1 MKHLLIIFSL
11 FLASVS
17 WSKDV
22 NYTDLVKRDGLWYE
36 KFTNEPFTGNS
47 TGLKQGKVKDGKKD
61 GEWFYYLEN
70 GQLHLKN
77 TYKEGKKDGERLK
90 YYDNGKL
97 YRKGNYKDGKR
108 NGLKT
113 DWHKNGRKES
123 EGNWKNDKQEGLLTA
138 WYENGKR
145 KLK

>member
-1 MKHLLIIFSL
+1 MNFLYNEIMKHLLIIFSL
-11 FLASVS
+11 LLTSIS
-17 WSKDV
+17 WSKNVDW
-22 NYTDLVKRDGLWYE
+22 NDLIKRDGLWYD

-77 TYKEGKKDGERLK
+77 TYKDGKLHGERLK

-97 YRKGNYKDGKR
+97 YRKEIT
-108 NGLKT
+108 KT
-113 DWHKNGRKES
+113 VKEM
-123 EGNWKNDKQEGLLTA
+123 D
-138 WYENGKR
+138 
-145 KLK
+145 

>member
-1 MKHLLIIFSL
+1 MKHLLIIFTLLLNSI
-11 FLASVS
+11 S

-22 NYTDLVKRDGLWYE
+22 DWKDLVKRDGLWYE

-47 TGLKQGKVKDGKKD
+47 TGLKQGKVEDGKKD

-77 TYKEGKKDGERLK
+77 TYKDGKKDGERLK

-97 YRKGNYKDGKR
+97 YRKGNYK
-108 NGLKT
+108 KT
-113 DWHKNGRKES
+113 VKEM
-123 EGNWKNDKQEGLLTA
+123 D
-138 WYENGKR
+138 
-145 KLK
+145 

>member
-11 FLASVS
+11 LLTSIC

-22 NYTDLVKRDGLWYE
+22 DWNNLIKRDGLWYE
-36 KFTNEPFTGNS
+36 KFINEPFTGNS
-47 TGLKQGKVKDGKKD
+47 TGLKQGKVKDGKKN

-77 TYKEGKKDGERLK
+77 TYKDGKKDGERLK

-138 WYENGKR
+138 W
-145 KLK
+145 

>member
-11 FLASVS
+11 LLTSIS

-22 NYTDLVKRDGLWYE
+22 DWKDLVKRDGLWYE

-47 TGLKQGKVKDGKKD
+47 TGLKQGKVKGGKKD
-61 GEWFYYLEN
+61 GEWFYYLDN

-77 TYKEGKKDGERLK
+77 TYKDGKLHGERLR

-108 NGLKT
+108 NGLKI

-138 WYENGKR
+138 WYENGQKR
-145 KLK
+145 T